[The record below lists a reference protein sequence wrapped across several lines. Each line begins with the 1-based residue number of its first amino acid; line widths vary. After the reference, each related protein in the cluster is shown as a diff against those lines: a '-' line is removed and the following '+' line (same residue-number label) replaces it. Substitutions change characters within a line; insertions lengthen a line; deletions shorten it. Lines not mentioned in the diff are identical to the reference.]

1 MRVLNDARAGAW
13 SEYVR
18 TGHYDGA
25 FLHVTAGTRVGCAI
39 IEQGRFLDGA
49 DSCAG
54 EFSYQQLIRP
64 GSDRYGNLYRADAR
78 LMDGLVDDPPAFGV
92 ALTGVIHMTNPN
104 RIALRGFAPGF
115 VSAVQAHL
123 DRYVFKTHLRTLILE
138 GDEAGVDSDEAA
150 YAAVTRYHESPGS
163 LLYVARHGHEL
174 SSALL
179 IDGRIRN
186 ARLETG
192 FLGRMIVCAPE
203 EIGRPGDI
211 CFGEIAGSF
220 GIEADYTARTG
231 RRARFDEIAAAAG
244 VEDKHATAC
253 IEMAARITAA
263 GIVNA
268 CYMTNARLI
277 TVGGAVP
284 LLCPPYLRLVTE
296 YVTAHLGDPH
306 LVPTLKPGAA
316 GNDAGVIGAAL
327 YALRGPSPQTQ
338 I

>member
-1 MRVLNDARAGAW
+1 MPVCRDPIAAVGIGATGLIGPNGIVNEGRAFTGYRGLDWAAVAAQAGYGRAVRVLNDARAGAW

-104 RIALRGFAPGF
+104 RIVLRGFAPGF

-150 YAAVTRYHESPGS
+150 YAAVARYHERSWIAVVRRPPRTRTVKRLIDRWSHTQRPLGDWFPGS
-163 LLYVARHGHEL
+163 HDRMRAGGDRQAR
-174 SSALL
+174 
-179 IDGRIRN
+179 
-186 ARLETG
+186 
-192 FLGRMIVCAPE
+192 
-203 EIGRPGDI
+203 
-211 CFGEIAGSF
+211 
-220 GIEADYTARTG
+220 
-231 RRARFDEIAAAAG
+231 
-244 VEDKHATAC
+244 
-253 IEMAARITAA
+253 
-263 GIVNA
+263 
-268 CYMTNARLI
+268 
-277 TVGGAVP
+277 
-284 LLCPPYLRLVTE
+284 
-296 YVTAHLGDPH
+296 
-306 LVPTLKPGAA
+306 
-316 GNDAGVIGAAL
+316 
-327 YALRGPSPQTQ
+327 
-338 I
+338 